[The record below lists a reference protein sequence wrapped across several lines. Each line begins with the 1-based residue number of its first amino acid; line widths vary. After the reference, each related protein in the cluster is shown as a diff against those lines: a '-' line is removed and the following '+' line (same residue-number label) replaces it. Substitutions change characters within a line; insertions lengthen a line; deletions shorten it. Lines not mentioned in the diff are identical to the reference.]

1 MRSDGFGVRMAAGEN
16 RNAYKLLGKGSSPFE
31 MSLLV
36 FLFFIYYYLFTSKD
50 TRKPILVPK
59 Y

>member
-36 FLFFIYYYLFTSKD
+36 FLFFYFLFIIIYLPQKIPVNQF
-50 TRKPILVPK
+50 
-59 Y
+59 